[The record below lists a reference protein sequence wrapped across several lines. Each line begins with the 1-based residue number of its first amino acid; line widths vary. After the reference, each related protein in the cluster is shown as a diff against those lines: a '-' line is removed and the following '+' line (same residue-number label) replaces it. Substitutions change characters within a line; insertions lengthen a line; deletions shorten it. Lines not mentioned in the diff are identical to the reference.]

1 MKYLVPLATGMIA
14 LLLAGAC
21 DNAKKTVMSDNDTL
35 DTDSQTGADDGAPP
49 ADIDTALTCGNGT
62 VDTGETCDGGMIEC
76 VVIDAQAY
84 KGGKAKCANDC
95 SGWDTSTCE
104 EFPYTCGNG
113 TVETGETCEKGDMT
127 DCTDIDPDIYIA
139 GKAYCRDDCSGWD
152 TATCDISPD
161 ADITGNDTD
170 TVIPADADAPLTD
183 DEQPDTDTGDCNTV
197 NFGKN
202 CKTDTECGTCLIC
215 VNAKC
220 AQGCLS
226 DADCTA
232 YAETT
237 CNRKLSRCLNTTAIF
252 GTGICNETN
261 CPSGCCYATKGFQ
274 SLKCLG
280 TAQLQTCGI
289 CKQGEIYMDGKQCV
303 PAACKVGETKCQ
315 TYNATEPRAECF
327 ECKTGDLVCYDNPS
341 CQTGGLILPLEHR
354 TCIPAGEQ
362 CSEGTTCCSGTPC
375 IRGYCY

>member
-161 ADITGNDTD
+161 AD
-170 TVIPADADAPLTD
+170 
-183 DEQPDTDTGDCNTV
+183 
-197 NFGKN
+197 
-202 CKTDTECGTCLIC
+202 
-215 VNAKC
+215 
-220 AQGCLS
+220 
-226 DADCTA
+226 
-232 YAETT
+232 
-237 CNRKLSRCLNTTAIF
+237 
-252 GTGICNETN
+252 
-261 CPSGCCYATKGFQ
+261 
-274 SLKCLG
+274 
-280 TAQLQTCGI
+280 
-289 CKQGEIYMDGKQCV
+289 
-303 PAACKVGETKCQ
+303 
-315 TYNATEPRAECF
+315 
-327 ECKTGDLVCYDNPS
+327 
-341 CQTGGLILPLEHR
+341 
-354 TCIPAGEQ
+354 
-362 CSEGTTCCSGTPC
+362 
-375 IRGYCY
+375 